1 MRGQPNL
8 VGGIARE
15 PAAQV
20 IVDAALADIIQGQCH
35 RPAER
40 GPVMALVGL
49 PQKLKRRRLG
59 KLGRPLGAAAN
70 RIDVLEYNRRGLVQP
85 VHGQPAPAF
94 RNSLLGQLPAE
105 SGGVFQD
112 LGIFGAEGFG
122 DAFQEIG
129 KTRTA
134 ITGRRGKIRAA
145 PKRLGVGRQ
154 EHGQRPTPVLP
165 HHAQRRLVNGVDVGT
180 FLAVDLDID
189 EMLVHQPGD
198 GLVLEAFVGHD
209 MAPVTGG
216 IADR

>member
-1 MRGQPNL
+1 MRRQPNL

-20 IVDAALADIIQGQCH
+20 IVDAALAAVVQGQRH
-35 RPAER
+35 RLAEL

-59 KLGRPLGAAAN
+59 KLRRALGAALN
-70 RIDVLEYNRRGLVQP
+70 KIDVLENHRRRLVQP
-85 VHGQPAPAF
+85 VHGQPAAAF
-94 RNSLLGQLPAE
+94 RHSQLGQFPAE
-105 SGGVFQD
+105 SGGVIHD
-112 LGIFGAEGFG
+112 LGIFGPEGLG
-122 DAFQEIG
+122 DALQEIG
-129 KTRTA
+129 KARTA
-134 ITGRRGKIRAA
+134 VTRRRWKIRAA
-145 PKRLGVGRQ
+145 PKRFGVGRQ

-180 FLAVDLDID
+180 LLAVDLDVD
-189 EMLVHQPGD
+189 EKLVHQPGD